1 MRLTP
6 LAVVEGRKYV
16 PVLHPLTAPPEDTWH
31 VLEYSLAAEPAD
43 VLEGLCTSWKEVEGA
58 EVVPAQAMDSEST
71 PSL

>member
-1 MRLTP
+1 MMP

-16 PVLHPLTAPPEDTWH
+16 PVLQLLTVPLEDTWH

-43 VLEGLCTSWKEVEGA
+43 VREGLCTRVMDVDEA
-58 EVVPAQAMDSEST
+58 EVALGQAMDSERT